1 MKIPFEY
8 CADEYAAF
16 RPSYPSEL
24 YDFLAARCA
33 LDGDSTIIDI
43 GAGTGKGSVRL
54 LERGFRVVAF
64 DLSEKMLGAG
74 RNKGNERRDMVC
86 SSAEQILLGD
96 SIADLILCAQ
106 SFHWFASSRTLAE
119 FARLVKPNGSLALFW
134 NTRATEPIH
143 QREYERLIRKFN
155 PDHVCGYRDR
165 DWTRILEGD
174 GLFRTVEQR
183 KFEHSES
190 MTIER
195 WKGLARSTSYIRS
208 IGEERLEA
216 FEGELEETLER
227 CETSIDIQYWTELWL
242 AEPV

>member
-16 RPSYPSEL
+16 RPGYPTAL
-24 YDFLAARCA
+24 YDFLAARCS
-33 LDGDSTIIDI
+33 LDRDSTIIDI

-74 RNKGNERRDMVC
+74 RNKGNQHHDIVC
-86 SSAEQILLGD
+86 SSAEQIPLGD
-96 SIADLILCAQ
+96 STADLILCAQ
-106 SFHWFASSRTLAE
+106 SFHWFASSNTLAE
-119 FARLVKPNGSLALFW
+119 FARLVKPTGCLALFW
-134 NTRATEPIH
+134 NTRAPEPIH
-143 QREYERLIRKFN
+143 QQEYERLIRKFN
-155 PDHVCGYRDR
+155 PDHVCGYRNR
-165 DWTRILEGD
+165 DWTRIIEEN
-174 GLFRTVEQR
+174 GLLRTVEQR

-195 WKGLARSTSYIRS
+195 WKGLARSTSYIRC

-216 FEGELEETLER
+216 FELELEEALER
-227 CETSIDIQYWTELWL
+227 CETSIDIQYRTEVWL
-242 AEPV
+242 AEPG